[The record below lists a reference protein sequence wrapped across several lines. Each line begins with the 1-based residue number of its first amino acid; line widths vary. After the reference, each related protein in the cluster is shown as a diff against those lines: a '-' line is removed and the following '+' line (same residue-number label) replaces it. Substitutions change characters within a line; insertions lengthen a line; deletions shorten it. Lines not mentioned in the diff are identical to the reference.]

1 MGPRAGDHL
10 VHYLVDTPEGPA
22 GVLDE
27 LVYGDDGAPTALVV
41 AQGWFARRR
50 REVPVGEIASIDHG
64 ARRVLLAS
72 GSTSVEDRGA
82 LATLLDRLAAAVR
95 RRVGRPAAR
104 TRRRRQ
110 LPAARRQR

>member
-1 MGPRAGDHL
+1 MVLRAGEHL

-22 GVLDE
+22 GVLDA

-50 REVPVGEIASIDHG
+50 HEVPVGQIASIDHG
-64 ARRVLLAS
+64 ARRVLLSS
-72 GSTSVEDRGA
+72 GSTSVEGRGT
-82 LATLLDRLAAAVR
+82 LATFLDRLAAAVR
-95 RRVGRPAAR
+95 RLVRRRAPR
-104 TRRRRQ
+104 THRRRQ